1 MCGMLVGADMTR
13 RLFLVID
20 SMVLMT
26 NAIGTDQMKDDA
38 KRRWWQVQMIEELNR
53 LAVDLKH
60 RRAGMVTM
68 MLSHSGK
75 KDQKCTVQR
84 KKEGGGER
92 KRRATYRQKY
102 IKCKLTLPSLMW
114 WNLKMSYNRVKSNE
128 FQPFAALS
136 AAHLLFRT
144 PVGEL
149 KLQV

>member
-84 KKEGGGER
+84 KKEGGGKEKEER
-92 KRRATYRQKY
+92 H
-102 IKCKLTLPSLMW
+102 I
-114 WNLKMSYNRVKSNE
+114 VKS
-128 FQPFAALS
+128 
-136 AAHLLFRT
+136 T
-144 PVGEL
+144 
-149 KLQV
+149 

>member
-20 SMVLMT
+20 SMALMT

-68 MLSHSGK
+68 MLSHFCK

-84 KKEGGGER
+84 KKEEEGGRGEE
-92 KRRATYRQKY
+92 KKERR
-102 IKCKLTLPSLMW
+102 I
-114 WNLKMSYNRVKSNE
+114 VKS
-128 FQPFAALS
+128 
-136 AAHLLFRT
+136 T
-144 PVGEL
+144 
-149 KLQV
+149 